1 MEDSR
6 NISEDLLVKF
16 INCDT
21 TPKEYDMVLDYLSAS
36 DENLDDFL
44 TMCAALESHWN
55 AEKVRRA
62 IQQRHSRRKF
72 IGWISAAAA
81 VALIV
86 LAGTYFIRN
95 SQQDDGQ
102 NGMIA
107 QQEQPN
113 DTIVEKAPAPSV
125 TDPVIDTKEETQSYF
140 PQKESPKLYA
150 DSIHKHNYATM
161 VYPIKSEI
169 SVENKR
175 SITLRWSTDAVNAH
189 IKISDDNGTLV
200 NEDLGTAKMYHLQT
214 NGTETTYYWHIT
226 FELPDRTTIEKSGK
240 ITNTAKKL
248 D

>member
-21 TPKEYDMVLDYLSAS
+21 TPEEYDMVLDYLSAS

-62 IQQRHSRRKF
+62 IQQRHSRRRF

-95 SQQDDGQ
+95 SQQENGQ
-102 NGMIA
+102 NGMVA
-107 QQEQPN
+107 QQEQAN

-125 TDPVIDTKEETQSYF
+125 ADSVFDTKDETQRF
-140 PQKESPKLYA
+140 IPQKESPKLYA
-150 DSIHKHNYATM
+150 DSSHKHNYATM
-161 VYPIKSEI
+161 VYPTKSEV

-175 SITLRWSTDAVNAH
+175 SITLRWSTDAVSTH
-189 IKISDDNGTLV
+189 IEITDGTRTLV
-200 NEDLGTAKMYHLQT
+200 DENLGTAKMYHLQT
-214 NGTETTYYWHIT
+214 NGTETTYFWHIT